1 MKKNNQPLILIT
13 NDDGINSPGIESLKN
28 ALTPLGEVVIV
39 APESQKSAVSSALT
53 INKPLRVIPYKK
65 NGNLFGY
72 SVNGTPVDCVKIAIS
87 TLLDR
92 KPDLVV
98 SGINHGRNTSINVLY
113 SGTVAGAAEGLIA
126 GINSIAV
133 SHASHNIESNLDGA
147 EIFTHILARKL
158 LNVSNKQKVLL
169 NVNVPDLPSMKIK
182 GVRLT
187 KLSSSRWADK
197 YEKRQDPF
205 GNEYFW
211 FAGEFITA
219 DNTPDTDDSAVN
231 DGYISVSSVN
241 FNMYDDSFND
251 FVELESLNHE
261 YEDKYRRN

>member
-126 GINSIAV
+126 GI
-133 SHASHNIESNLDGA
+133 
-147 EIFTHILARKL
+147 
-158 LNVSNKQKVLL
+158 
-169 NVNVPDLPSMKIK
+169 
-182 GVRLT
+182 
-187 KLSSSRWADK
+187 
-197 YEKRQDPF
+197 
-205 GNEYFW
+205 
-211 FAGEFITA
+211 
-219 DNTPDTDDSAVN
+219 
-231 DGYISVSSVN
+231 
-241 FNMYDDSFND
+241 
-251 FVELESLNHE
+251 
-261 YEDKYRRN
+261 